1 MNRLKQLL
9 KTPFA
14 RQSAILQGSGLTVA
28 ALQLFSTVAIAN
40 LIGPVE
46 QGTYFIAVSVYGLL
60 FMLLNTGVVQA
71 TVVQLATG
79 MAAADTDQVAAWQAF
94 LVKLYLIG
102 GFLLLGVGW
111 FALPLG
117 ADLVLHD
124 RELGE
129 LALYLMVLPF
139 LELPRVVA
147 QATFQAVRRMH
158 DLAKLEL
165 FTELG
170 RVSLVVG
177 LAYST
182 GDARGPVIGTALAGL
197 IGSVVGVTLY
207 RKAAKSGEH
216 KLPSI
221 GKILSR
227 VRDVPIRRGLWLGV
241 RVGSLRSIDAITV
254 QIMPPLLIAAAGG
267 VAGRDDELVK
277 ATVAHFRIAQRAV
290 QVPLM
295 MLQGISRTT
304 LPALSQMAGRKDAEG
319 FKKAWMRVTAVSGAI
334 CVSGMLLVVLARPFL
349 PWLMGVFTLDAT
361 YHEPVSNNIPI
372 LAIGAAIVGFSTA
385 SEAFYVVA
393 DRLRVAILIAGIM
406 MWPSMGLTYL
416 LSYHLPATGAAWGI
430 AFTYSVA
437 AMHVTYAYLYF
448 RSGRHATLFQSV
460 PDSGPEPDPEAA

>member
-40 LIGPVE
+40 LIGDVE
-46 QGTYFIAVSVYGLL
+46 QGTYFIAVAIYGLL
-60 FMLLNTGVVQA
+60 FMLMNTGVVQA
-71 TVVQLATG
+71 TVVQLASG

-117 ADLVLHD
+117 ADVVLHD
-124 RELGE
+124 REAGE

-165 FTELG
+165 FTEIG
-170 RVSLVVG
+170 RVALVVG
-177 LAYST
+177 LAYSM

-197 IGSVVGVTLY
+197 VGSVAGVALY
-207 RKAAKSGEH
+207 RKAAQSGEH

-254 QIMPPLLIAAAGG
+254 QVMPPLIIAAAGG
-267 VAGRDDELVK
+267 LAGRNEAAIK
-277 ATVAHFRIAQRAV
+277 AAVAHFRIAQRVV
-290 QVPLM
+290 QIPLM
-295 MLQGISRTT
+295 LLQGISRTT

-319 FKKAWMRVTAVSGAI
+319 FRKAWMRVTAVSGAI
-334 CVSGMLLVVLARPFL
+334 CVSGMLAVVLARPLL
-349 PWLMGVFTLDAT
+349 PWLLGLVGLPES

-393 DRLRVAILIAGIM
+393 DRLRIAMLIAGIM

-416 LSYHLPATGAAWGI
+416 FSYHLPATGAAWGV

-437 AMHVTYAYLYF
+437 AMHVAYAYFYF
-448 RSGRHATLFQSV
+448 RSGRHSSLFQS
-460 PDSGPEPDPEAA
+460 EPDPAADPSPEPA

>member
-1 MNRLKQLL
+1 MNRFKQLL

-14 RQSAILQGSGLTVA
+14 RQSAILQGSALMVA

-40 LIGPVE
+40 LIGDVE
-46 QGTYFIAVSVYGLL
+46 QGTYFVAVAIYGLL

-71 TVVQLATG
+71 TVVQLASG

-102 GFLLLGVGW
+102 GVLLLGVGW

-124 RELGE
+124 REVGE
-129 LALYLMVLPF
+129 LALYLMLLPF
-139 LELPRVVA
+139 FELPRVVA
-147 QATFQAVRRMH
+147 QATFQAVRRMR
-158 DLAKLEL
+158 DLAKLDL
-165 FTELG
+165 FTEIT
-170 RVSLVVG
+170 RVALVVG

-197 IGSVVGVTLY
+197 SGSLVGVILY
-207 RKAAKSGEH
+207 RRAAQKGEH

-254 QIMPPLLIAAAGG
+254 QVMPPLLIAAAGG
-267 VAGRDDELVK
+267 LAGRNEELVK

-334 CVSGMLLVVLARPFL
+334 CVSGMLLVVLSRPLL
-349 PWLMGVFTLDAT
+349 PYLLAWIGLDES
-361 YHEPVSNNIPI
+361 YHEPVSNNISI
-372 LAIGAAIVGFSTA
+372 LAIGAAIVGFSSA

-393 DRLRVAILIAGIM
+393 DRLRVAMLIVGIM
-406 MWPSMGLTYL
+406 MWPAMGLTYQ

-430 AFTYSVA
+430 TFTYSVA
-437 AMHVTYAYLYF
+437 AMHVAYAFWYF
-448 RSGRHATLFQSV
+448 RSGRHTTLFQSASDV
-460 PDSGPEPDPEAA
+460 SDGATSESA